1 MIGIRSYGGYVP
13 RNRMD
18 RMKIFQALGWVNAAN
33 IGLARGEKSVANYD
47 EDSITMAVA
56 AALDSLNGMNRS
68 DLEGVYFAS
77 TSLPYKERQNAG
89 IIAGA
94 LATED
99 NVRSADFTGS
109 LKAGTTAL
117 MSACEAVAA
126 KGANNLVVCSSD
138 CRLGKP
144 GSPQEMILGDAAAAF
159 VISDQDVIAEYKGS
173 FSQSYDFVDHFRGS
187 KADFDRQWE
196 DRWIRDL
203 GFEQF
208 IPDAIKG
215 ILGKY
220 DLKLEDFSKVIYPC
234 YYPAERKKLDKGL
247 GLPPEKIQDPMLQEI
262 GEMGTAQPLVMMAKA
277 LEDAKPGDKILVV
290 SFGSGCDALYFEVT
304 ENITKLKKPLG
315 ISGYLTKKVQM
326 DNFEKY
332 LAWRGILPI
341 DMGLR
346 SEGDMWS
353 QWSMI
358 WRARKAILG
367 LVGSKCKK
375 CGTP

>member
-1 MIGIRSYGGYVP
+1 
-13 RNRMD
+13 
-18 RMKIFQALGWVNAAN
+18 
-33 IGLARGEKSVANYD
+33 
-47 EDSITMAVA
+47 
-56 AALDSLNGMNRS
+56 
-68 DLEGVYFAS
+68 
-77 TSLPYKERQNAG
+77 
-89 IIAGA
+89 
-94 LATED
+94 
-99 NVRSADFTGS
+99 
-109 LKAGTTAL
+109 
-117 MSACEAVAA
+117 
-126 KGANNLVVCSSD
+126 
-138 CRLGKP
+138 
-144 GSPQEMILGDAAAAF
+144 MILGDAAAAF

-187 KADFDRQWE
+187 KAAFDRQWE

-208 IPDAIKG
+208 IPDVIKG

-262 GEMGTAQPLVMMAKA
+262 GEMGTAQPLAMLAKA
-277 LEDAKPGDKILVV
+277 LEDAKPGDKILVI

-315 ISGYLTKKVQM
+315 ISGYLAKKIQM

-346 SEGDMWS
+346 SEDDKWS

-367 LVGSKCKK
+367 LIGSKCKK
-375 CGTP
+375 CGTPQYPPQRICVKPDCLAVKEMEEYCFSDKTGKVLSFTGDNLAASINPPLVYGQVGFDGGGKYLFEFTGCDLEQVEVGMPVSFTFRIKFYDERRDITSYFWKAMPIEEV